1 MKPQRLVLLR
11 NVGVALCVNQYLNP
25 IALEAIGWKYYL
37 VVSLDL
43 LWFLGYVTDH
53 IESFMPLPFEQYVGI
68 LAQVQGHV
76 V

>member
-1 MKPQRLVLLR
+1 LTPQRPALCR

-37 VVSLDL
+37 VVSLEP
-43 LWFLGYVTDH
+43 LWSMEYVTDH
-53 IESFMPLPFEQYVGI
+53 IQLFVPLPFEQYVGI